1 MVIKK
6 IKLFPLSEHFVNL
19 AFYMRY
25 TFKMIILL
33 NTFAERID
41 VLHIN
46 AKEEKSNY
54 SHFFLLGAEIQRL
67 DWCFR

>member
-1 MVIKK
+1 
-6 IKLFPLSEHFVNL
+6 
-19 AFYMRY
+19 MRY
-25 TFKMIILL
+25 TFKIIILL

-46 AKEEKSNY
+46 AKEEESNY

-67 DWCFR
+67 DRCFR